1 MEDDASA
8 RATSSAQPSRPEA
21 DLRSAFRHGRHAFMA
36 WNMSLWVLV
45 VAVLAGLLAVVPP
58 WLFAR
63 RRPGYSHLRN
73 TLSELGETG
82 APDAARV
89 AWLAFA
95 PLGLAVWGFVAL
107 LGGRLPEDARTGL
120 VLLSLLGVSYVG
132 AAVFPCDA
140 GAPFWGTWR
149 NQMHNLVAAIGY
161 FGAGAGLIEL
171 GRTFEDMAAVSGLA
185 VLTSALGKGVLAGI
199 FVLSFESP
207 MRGLIQRLI
216 ETTVFGWM
224 VLVGAWLVLGA

>member
-1 MEDDASA
+1 MNLWVFFA
-8 RATSSAQPSRPEA
+8 ATST
-21 DLRSAFRHGRHAFMA
+21 
-36 WNMSLWVLV
+36 
-45 VAVLAGLLAVVPP
+45 GLLAAVPP
-58 WLFAR
+58 WWFAR

-73 TLSELGETG
+73 TISELGETG
-82 APDAARV
+82 APDATRV

-95 PLGLAVWGFVAL
+95 PLGLAVWMFVAV
-107 LGGRLPEDARTGL
+107 LGGQLPEDAKTGL

-171 GRTFEDMAAVSGLA
+171 GRIFEDVSPLSGLA
-185 VLTSALGKGVLAGI
+185 LATSTLGKGVLAGI

-207 MRGLIQRLI
+207 VRGLIQRVI
-216 ETTVFGWM
+216 EAAVFGWM
-224 VLVGAWLVLGA
+224 VLVGVWLVLGA

>member
-1 MEDDASA
+1 
-8 RATSSAQPSRPEA
+8 
-21 DLRSAFRHGRHAFMA
+21 
-36 WNMSLWVLV
+36 MSLWVFV
-45 VAVLAGLLAVVPP
+45 VAVSTGLLAAVPP
-58 WLFAR
+58 WWFAR

-82 APDAARV
+82 APDATRV

-95 PLGLAVWGFVAL
+95 PLGLAVWGFMAL
-107 LGGRLPEDARTGL
+107 LGGQLPEDASTGL

-149 NQMHNLVAAIGY
+149 NQVHNLVAAIGY

-171 GRTFEDMAAVSGLA
+171 GRAFEDVSRLSALA
-185 VLTSALGKGVLAGI
+185 IVTSTLGKGVLAGI

-207 MRGLIQRLI
+207 VRGLTQRVI
-216 ETTVFGWM
+216 EAAVFGWM
-224 VLVGAWLVLGA
+224 VLVGVWLVLGS